1 MKFTDDRQSLAPGEL
16 MAEAV
21 PRPSLQDF
29 QPSPGPGTLVT
40 GAAEGLASSIALA
53 AAAPLPPCQASRL
66 HVALG
71 RLCFTV
77 FNPPTKT
84 LPFPPLPGARPLPRF
99 EHTEETDSDLR
110 ASPFPAPSG
119 LSGTILCDGRA
130 RPPSSRPALLRP
142 VGKHS
147 ACLSPQV
154 PSSPSSCFLCWSE
167 QRHRGQQH
175 SPQPTADQARA
186 KLLQRCSARPLMP

>member
-21 PRPSLQDF
+21 TRPSLQDF

-99 EHTEETDSDLR
+99 EHTEETDSGLR

-130 RPPSSRPALLRP
+130 RPPSSKA
-142 VGKHS
+142 
-147 ACLSPQV
+147 
-154 PSSPSSCFLCWSE
+154 SSPAPC
-167 QRHRGQQH
+167 R
-175 SPQPTADQARA
+175 
-186 KLLQRCSARPLMP
+186 

>member
-1 MKFTDDRQSLAPGEL
+1 MLNDISSRKPPHSAPLTVLLLLNFSVALRASNTGFHSVPRSGPAQPQAHTGFLNKLKTQQYRAELGFSPNLSRAEMKFTDDRQSLAPGEL

-84 LPFPPLPGARPLPRF
+84 LPFPPLPGA
-99 EHTEETDSDLR
+99 
-110 ASPFPAPSG
+110 
-119 LSGTILCDGRA
+119 
-130 RPPSSRPALLRP
+130 
-142 VGKHS
+142 
-147 ACLSPQV
+147 
-154 PSSPSSCFLCWSE
+154 
-167 QRHRGQQH
+167 
-175 SPQPTADQARA
+175 
-186 KLLQRCSARPLMP
+186 